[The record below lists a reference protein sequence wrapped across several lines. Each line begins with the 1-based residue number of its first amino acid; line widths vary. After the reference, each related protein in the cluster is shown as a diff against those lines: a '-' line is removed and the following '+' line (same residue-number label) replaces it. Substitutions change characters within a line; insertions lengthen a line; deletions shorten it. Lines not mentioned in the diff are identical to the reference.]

1 MQTFLRPNVLSSR
14 NVYPDEACAF
24 IESLR
29 RFITHD
35 ELARRIAEYQA
46 PQRQTD
52 AVKIAR
58 MREKQPL
65 IDAFLAYDKQT
76 RRGQRRIGSLSEQ
89 ISDLCNVGM
98 YCHVVAPTLDRR
110 IANVHRDKLIS
121 LDGQLRPLLLE
132 WRLASHYAN
141 TRKAHLAW
149 FDVDHSSPEFVARTE
164 GIEWEV
170 ECKRVSHMIAELL
183 GDSEA
188 DELASQII
196 RRLKAEGLCGEVSL
210 RVTLSFARLSK
221 TAQAS
226 EIETLMS
233 SIAPGNMSTAVD
245 GLAQLTGTLRRATH
259 IRTDVGDWQRKV
271 QMGSAPG
278 ARGYAQAVA
287 VDGQAEDP
295 IALFLE
301 GPRRPSNELIDHLW
315 ARKFEKAADQCT
327 GERGAVLAFEWEGIT
342 DPSEFESLKAM
353 QALILRTFDEH
364 RNVAAIL
371 MACDPDPMRMGGT
384 TNYAVRA
391 YEAHSK
397 VTKFPRVIDVAHLR

>member
-1 MQTFLRPNVLSSR
+1 
-14 NVYPDEACAF
+14 
-24 IESLR
+24 
-29 RFITHD
+29 
-35 ELARRIAEYQA
+35 
-46 PQRQTD
+46 
-52 AVKIAR
+52 
-58 MREKQPL
+58 
-65 IDAFLAYDKQT
+65 
-76 RRGQRRIGSLSEQ
+76 
-89 ISDLCNVGM
+89 
-98 YCHVVAPTLDRR
+98 
-110 IANVHRDKLIS
+110 
-121 LDGQLRPLLLE
+121 
-132 WRLASHYAN
+132 
-141 TRKAHLAW
+141 
-149 FDVDHSSPEFVARTE
+149 
-164 GIEWEV
+164 
-170 ECKRVSHMIAELL
+170 
-183 GDSEA
+183 
-188 DELASQII
+188 
-196 RRLKAEGLCGEVSL
+196 
-210 RVTLSFARLSK
+210 
-221 TAQAS
+221 
-226 EIETLMS
+226 
-233 SIAPGNMSTAVD
+233 
-245 GLAQLTGTLRRATH
+245 LRRATH